1 MACGKWMSFEL
12 LVLAAV
18 CGCQAN
24 GPQKPFRLDSLAQ
37 PAAGRVSQSPR
48 PTPAKA
54 GVAASARQSTARQ
67 AAAKPAVANKVAVN
81 APVGAASATT
91 RGPAA
96 PGSVAR
102 ASHTF
107 QQAGNK
113 VQRAFLPEPRKVAQT
128 DATSLT
134 QDPGP
139 LQPGLYLAAA
149 RMLEQRGDLQG
160 ALAKYEQLLQSE
172 PTNLAG
178 MIGQARIFH
187 RRDEMD
193 KAIEA
198 YQRAMNTHGQDPVI
212 LNDLALCYARSG
224 RKEDAITSLRA
235 AVVSS
240 PDSLLYRNNLA
251 ALLVETD
258 RESEAV
264 RVLEETHGPAIAHY
278 NVGYLLFQ
286 RGLADKARLHFVTA
300 LQSDPNLRAAQVMLE
315 KTAEVSPP
323 GGPQVAAAPPNV
335 GAPALPQA
343 VSQAAPQ
350 AVVPA
355 VAATH
360 SSAALT
366 GMPPEPPSLSGS
378 GVFAASP
385 ASKAPVAAALVQS
398 TSSPTTPVYAAP
410 SLPLAVV
417 PASLNGGVHDTVN
430 EVAHA
435 VLEQPSSSQ
444 GRASLAVGSQ
454 DATDPATVAF
464 AVGETTSGD
473 SLAVQP
479 TSSGA
484 DGAVTPVDAS
494 QLMIRQPERVRA
506 KPKSSLVAPLPR

>member
-37 PAAGRVSQSPR
+37 PAAGRVSQSPKPTAAR
-48 PTPAKA
+48 P
-54 GVAASARQSTARQ
+54 GVAANARQSTARQ
-67 AAAKPAVANKVAVN
+67 ATAKPVVSNKVASN
-81 APVGAASATT
+81 APAGAVSAATPGAAV
-91 RGPAA
+91 

-113 VQRAFLPEPRKVAQT
+113 VQRAFLPEPRKVAQP
-128 DATSLT
+128 DATSLS

-160 ALAKYEQLLQSE
+160 ALVKYEQLLKVE

-187 RRDEMD
+187 RRDELD

-212 LNDLALCYARSG
+212 LNDLALCHARSG
-224 RKEDAITSLRA
+224 RKDDAITSLRA

-258 RESEAV
+258 REGEAV
-264 RVLEETHGPAIAHY
+264 QVLEETHGPAIAHY

-286 RGLADKARLHFVTA
+286 RGLADKARMHFVTA

-323 GGPQVAAAPPNV
+323 GGPQVAA
-335 GAPALPQA
+335 LPSRA
-343 VSQAAPQ
+343 SATAAPQ
-350 AVVPA
+350 TVAPA

-360 SSAALT
+360 SPEAVP
-366 GMPPEPPSLSGS
+366 GMPPEPPSLSS
-378 GVFAASP
+378 GGLFAPGIASIP
-385 ASKAPVAAALVQS
+385 PAAALVQPPIQS
-398 TSSPTTPVYAAP
+398 TTPVYAAP
-410 SLPLAVV
+410 SLPLSVV
-417 PASLNGGVHDTVN
+417 PASLNGGANESAN

-435 VLEQPSSSQ
+435 VLEQASSSQ
-444 GRASLAVGSQ
+444 GRVSLAVGSQ
-454 DATDPATVAF
+454 DTTDPATVAF
-464 AVGETTSGD
+464 AVGDIASGD
-473 SLAVQP
+473 SLAAQP
-479 TSSGA
+479 TSSGV
-484 DGAVTPVDAS
+484 GSAVTPVDAS
-494 QLMIRQPERVRA
+494 QLLIRQPEHVRA